1 MPQGLPSYQMGSRV
15 PEGRAMRIKA
25 VHRSRGRGPARTGGG
40 PAAVLVGAVVCAVS
54 LAACGSTPAPGA
66 APAAGSAPATAGG
79 SATPSAP
86 AASSTPSPAATAA
99 NTPGTSADSACA
111 ASALKVGLTNTG
123 ALGGQAGG
131 YLRFTNDG
139 TTACRMDGWP
149 VVVAVTAAGKVTT
162 LRHAQSTM
170 YGAWQAPASLPVVML
185 PPGGSAYAVVAGDDQ
200 PAGNAARCPAPYVRL
215 RVSAPGTSASV
226 AVSAWLPGAG
236 SYLPSCPSI
245 TGSPTGEVSAIT
257 PLSSLP
263 H

>member
-1 MPQGLPSYQMGSRV
+1 MRV
-15 PEGRAMRIKA
+15 KA
-25 VHRSRGRGPARTGGG
+25 VHGRRGRGPARTAGD
-40 PAAVLVGAVVCAVS
+40 PAAAAVLVGAVACAVS

-66 APAAGSAPATAGG
+66 APAAGSAPATAGA
-79 SATPSAP
+79 SATPTAP
-86 AASSTPSPAATAA
+86 AASGTPSPAATTA
-99 NTPGTSADSACA
+99 NPPGTSADSACA

-139 TTACRMDGWP
+139 AAACRMDGWP
-149 VVVAVTAAGKVTT
+149 VVVALTAAGKATT

-170 YGAWQAPASLPVVML
+170 YGAWQAPASLPVVTL
-185 PPGGSAYAVVAGDDQ
+185 PPGGSAYAVVAADDQ
-200 PAGNAARCPAPYVRL
+200 PTGNAGCPAPYVRL
-215 RVSAPGTSASV
+215 RVSAPGTSGSV
-226 AVSAWLPGAG
+226 MVSAWLPGAG